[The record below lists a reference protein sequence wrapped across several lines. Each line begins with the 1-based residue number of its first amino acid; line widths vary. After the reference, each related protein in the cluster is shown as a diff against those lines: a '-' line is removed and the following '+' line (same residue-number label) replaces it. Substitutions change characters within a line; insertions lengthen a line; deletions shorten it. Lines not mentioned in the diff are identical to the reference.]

1 MELRRLRAQ
10 HLPISPAFLGRLAKR
25 GGHQALCSGGDMVSR
40 DQQFEPRWVRPERHR
55 QDRRIDVL
63 IVVSVMAGAIGG
75 LLGFLAL

>member
-1 MELRRLRAQ
+1 
-10 HLPISPAFLGRLAKR
+10 
-25 GGHQALCSGGDMVSR
+25 MVSR